1 MDAISIS
8 AISMQNDLQKLDQL
22 SHNVANMSTPAYK
35 RSLST
40 TESFANTV
48 SRFESP
54 IRTSTAIQN
63 AIPTINTSTDFKTG
77 SLKST
82 GNPLDLA
89 IEGNGFFELID
100 KSGTYYSKRGNFS
113 IDTNGQVKLLGSELL
128 LNGSSGDI
136 RLQSAEPE
144 VNSLGQV
151 FEEGKQISQIKVV
164 SFDNPNSLI
173 SLGQG
178 IFKAS
183 ETSTQK
189 EVELPSIRQS
199 FLEASNSQPA
209 EDMLNLIQLA
219 RHIEATQQV
228 IRGYDGMLATVFEDL
243 GKF

>member
-35 RSLST
+35 RTLSA
-40 TESFANTV
+40 TESFTNTV

-54 IRTSTAIQN
+54 NRVASTIQN
-63 AIPTINTSTDFKTG
+63 AIPTISTSRDFTTG
-77 SLKST
+77 SLSST
-82 GNPLDLA
+82 SNPLDLA
-89 IEGNGFFELID
+89 IEGDGFFELTNNT
-100 KSGTYYSKRGNFS
+100 GTFYSKRGNFL
-113 IDTNGQVKLLGSELL
+113 IDNNGQVKLSGTELL
-128 LNGSSGDI
+128 LNGVSGDI
-136 RLQSAEPE
+136 RLQDAEPE
-144 VNSLGQV
+144 INSLGQI
-151 FEEGKQISQIKVV
+151 FENGKEVSQIRVIN
-164 SFDNPNSLI
+164 FDNPSSLI

-178 IFKAS
+178 IFKVSEAS
-183 ETSTQK
+183 VQK